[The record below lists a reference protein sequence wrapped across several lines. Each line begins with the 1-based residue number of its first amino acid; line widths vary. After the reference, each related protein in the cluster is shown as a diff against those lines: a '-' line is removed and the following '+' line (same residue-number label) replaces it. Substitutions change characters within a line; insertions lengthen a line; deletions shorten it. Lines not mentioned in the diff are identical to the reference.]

1 MVKDCKVLMNNKLVT
16 VIEFGNT
23 KVQIPPI
30 NIDTPIVRVQLK
42 DGIYRVVSRNFV
54 ENETKKIDNKK
65 PQTKEQSNDKK
76 KTTKENVK
84 IQARKSIEKKENV

>member
-30 NIDTPIVRVQLK
+30 NIDTPI
-42 DGIYRVVSRNFV
+42 V